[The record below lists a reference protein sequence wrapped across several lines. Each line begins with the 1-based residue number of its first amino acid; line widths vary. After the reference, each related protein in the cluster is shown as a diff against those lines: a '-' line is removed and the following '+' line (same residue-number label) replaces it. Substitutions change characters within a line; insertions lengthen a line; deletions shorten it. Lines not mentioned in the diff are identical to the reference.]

1 MSARTAAA
9 ALRIALLFRVI
20 GWGRTTAAEKEIDL
34 SKKDRGSAPR
44 GKLASVFS
52 HSIQNTTTLPS
63 AFSRRAADCPGA
75 SPRAIPSK
83 QALRQLTL
91 GAWLDS
97 RNTCLLLPMF
107 IPNQKVVCIDDNFPL
122 GIEKLY
128 NQLPVK
134 DQIYVIRD
142 VVPGQAL
149 SGAEGEVAV
158 YLIGLNN
165 PTNMVG
171 VERGF
176 NAERFAPLSY
186 QEVDDAVAIEQ
197 GEEEFAPLDP

>member
-1 MSARTAAA
+1 
-9 ALRIALLFRVI
+9 
-20 GWGRTTAAEKEIDL
+20 
-34 SKKDRGSAPR
+34 
-44 GKLASVFS
+44 
-52 HSIQNTTTLPS
+52 
-63 AFSRRAADCPGA
+63 
-75 SPRAIPSK
+75 
-83 QALRQLTL
+83 
-91 GAWLDS
+91 
-97 RNTCLLLPMF
+97 MF

-142 VVPGQAL
+142 IVPGQAL

-165 PTNMVG
+165 PTNKVG

-176 NAERFAPLSY
+176 NAERFAPLSF
-186 QEVDDAVAIEQ
+186 QEVDDAVAMEQ
-197 GEEEFAPLDP
+197 GAEEFAPLHP

>member
-1 MSARTAAA
+1 
-9 ALRIALLFRVI
+9 
-20 GWGRTTAAEKEIDL
+20 
-34 SKKDRGSAPR
+34 
-44 GKLASVFS
+44 
-52 HSIQNTTTLPS
+52 
-63 AFSRRAADCPGA
+63 
-75 SPRAIPSK
+75 
-83 QALRQLTL
+83 
-91 GAWLDS
+91 
-97 RNTCLLLPMF
+97 MF
-107 IPNQKVVCIDDNFPL
+107 IHNQKVVCIDDNFPL

-186 QEVDDAVAIEQ
+186 KEVDDAVAVEQ
-197 GEEEFAPLDP
+197 GEEEFAPQHP

>member
-1 MSARTAAA
+1 
-9 ALRIALLFRVI
+9 
-20 GWGRTTAAEKEIDL
+20 
-34 SKKDRGSAPR
+34 
-44 GKLASVFS
+44 
-52 HSIQNTTTLPS
+52 
-63 AFSRRAADCPGA
+63 
-75 SPRAIPSK
+75 
-83 QALRQLTL
+83 
-91 GAWLDS
+91 
-97 RNTCLLLPMF
+97 MF

-142 VVPGQAL
+142 IVPGQAL

-165 PTNMVG
+165 PTNKVG

-176 NAERFAPLSY
+176 NAERFAPLSF
-186 QEVDDAVAIEQ
+186 QEVDDAVAMEQ
-197 GEEEFAPLDP
+197 GEEEFAPLHP

>member
-1 MSARTAAA
+1 
-9 ALRIALLFRVI
+9 
-20 GWGRTTAAEKEIDL
+20 
-34 SKKDRGSAPR
+34 
-44 GKLASVFS
+44 
-52 HSIQNTTTLPS
+52 
-63 AFSRRAADCPGA
+63 
-75 SPRAIPSK
+75 
-83 QALRQLTL
+83 
-91 GAWLDS
+91 
-97 RNTCLLLPMF
+97 MF
-107 IPNQKVVCIDDNFPL
+107 IPNQKVVCIDDQFPL

-128 NQLPVK
+128 TQLPVK

-165 PTNMVG
+165 PTNKVG

-186 QEVDDAVAIEQ
+186 QEVDDAVAVEQ
-197 GEEEFAPLDP
+197 GEEEFAPLHP